1 MTSIEE
7 RLARLEA
14 AEELH
19 NLTKEYCHGLDK
31 RDLDRFLAVFAPDA
45 VWALSEDARPAG
57 HAAIGK
63 TVTDGIWP
71 AFSETHHWTTNHVI
85 DWLGDVPHGTCDV
98 TATVRDVSGQ
108 WLRASA
114 TYDDA
119 YVYAD
124 GRWRISRR
132 EATVHFTEPLG

>member
-31 RDLDRFLAVFAPDA
+31 RDLDRFLAVFATDA
-45 VWALSEDARPAG
+45 VWVLAEDAKPTG
-57 HAAIGK
+57 HAEIAK

-71 AFSETHHWTTNHVI
+71 AFTETHHWTTNHVV
-85 DWLGDVPHGTCDV
+85 DWSGDVPRGTCDV
-98 TATVRDVSGQ
+98 TATVRDISGQ

-114 TYDDA
+114 TYVDD
-119 YVYAD
+119 YVHPD
-124 GRWRISRR
+124 RWRIGRR
-132 EATVHFTEPLG
+132 EATVHFTEPLA